1 MTSDNARP
9 PSYRN
14 GAGYYNRGGRTSN
27 GDNSAT
33 QQPTPFQQPEVK
45 TEQAGGDK
53 STTSTNRYASSYKPN
68 SYQPPD
74 RPRAFRPRGDLTAVR
89 GILNKVLARKGLAAK
104 VSKYEFIM
112 HWPEIVGPA
121 FVTVSKPECILKDTL
136 VVRVISSGWAQ
147 EMGFVKPILLQK
159 LARYLPP
166 GQSVREVTFRV
177 GPL

>member
-1 MTSDNARP
+1 MTSENYKPKGFP
-9 PSYRN
+9 PQ
-14 GAGYYNRGGRTSN
+14 GGRA
-27 GDNSAT
+27 AT
-33 QQPTPFQQPEVK
+33 EGESGVRPLPGASSGSGTGNPS
-45 TEQAGGDK
+45 G
-53 STTSTNRYASSYKPN
+53 STLRYASAYKPN
-68 SYQPPD
+68 SYQPPE
-74 RPRAFRPRGDLTAVR
+74 RQRAFRPRSDLTAVR
-89 GILNKVLARKGLAAK
+89 GILQKVLARKGLAAK
-104 VSKYEFIM
+104 ASKYEFIL